1 MLIGFIVF
9 PTNYW
14 PVFGF
19 LLIERIIF
27 SMNGFLD
34 GILINSFPL
43 SSCTAMIIAMC
54 NSSKNLGNSGVI
66 QMWTVGYIGHNTA
79 SIIGFAIQAVVL
91 LNIGNFI
98 RWIEEGEV
106 D

>member
-1 MLIGFIVF
+1 
-9 PTNYW
+9 
-14 PVFGF
+14 
-19 LLIERIIF
+19 
-27 SMNGFLD
+27 
-34 GILINSFPL
+34 
-43 SSCTAMIIAMC
+43 
-54 NSSKNLGNSGVI
+54 
-66 QMWTVGYIGHNTA
+66 MWTVGYIGHNTA